1 MSHALQNPPPGLVAR
16 TASAQFN
23 SYLGSSFL
31 ANFVDATAAPAVIS
45 RSCPQDQ
52 NLDSYIGH
60 FESGRRH
67 PSVRRYRSAR
77 RSGHHPIRKRS
88 RDFEAGAGSQRVGLT
103 RYLRPKDGHQMR
115 GIREPISLAIF
126 EASQHVPAA

>member
-1 MSHALQNPPPGLVAR
+1 VSHALQNPPPGLVAR

-52 NLDSYIGH
+52 NLDLL
-60 FESGRRH
+60 
-67 PSVRRYRSAR
+67 YRPFR
-77 RSGHHPIRKRS
+77 IR
-88 RDFEAGAGSQRVGLT
+88 QTPPVG
-103 RYLRPKDGHQMR
+103 P
-115 GIREPISLAIF
+115 AIP
-126 EASQHVPAA
+126 ERTPQWTSPNKEEKP